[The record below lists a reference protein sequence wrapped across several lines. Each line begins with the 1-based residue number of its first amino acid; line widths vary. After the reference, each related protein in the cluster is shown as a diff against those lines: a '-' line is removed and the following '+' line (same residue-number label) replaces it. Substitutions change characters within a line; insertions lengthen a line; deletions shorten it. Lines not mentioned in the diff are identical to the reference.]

1 MRAISKFLSSRRK
14 KKNKKKTI
22 MVSNNNVTSSD
33 SNNNN
38 TVQTKEKFN
47 NNTTTSPSSRSS
59 RSFRSSR
66 ASPGRSPPST
76 PSSLSG
82 KKPSS
87 SNKYGY
93 RKHVN
98 NNNSKNRNSSTP
110 LPKQPQEEDNE
121 NLKFTAD
128 FLSVFNNTAI
138 EYENLLDQLAQTPQD
153 SPEYQDIIYKVNE
166 FRTSLQDSAR
176 KLDYQ
181 LFHKNA
187 YANKIIN
194 YLEILRTTFMKTC
207 KTCKE
212 TTMTLQALLRYKDY
226 EMTEFDTFIQGN
238 YSGLSGISPKKKKRP
253 TSPSSSSSSSRIML
267 SSARKRISSSNKYKN
282 NNNGERNNTNNTPHD
297 DLEDALLELLQE
309 AGKIDPNIAVK
320 DDDDNDGKK
329 KIQDNIYL
337 KPVESIGE
345 SRRKNKKPVV
355 YSGLHEDIHNNNP
368 PHPVSW
374 EPVYAQLREAKAVIA
389 LQLEKSRSD
398 LKRNVHPYFIRDLR
412 RDVTVKCT
420 AKELQDD
427 GVFLLNE
434 YNLEQLG
441 EGLGL
446 YERGR
451 TFKAITKRSLVIEPF
466 LDFVPRSEAMKNYVS
481 ALETIVYSKKDIDV
495 ENDLYNMHNAEIR
508 QEVFG
513 ENNARQRSP

>member
-1 MRAISKFLSSRRK
+1 MKAISKFLSSRRK

-59 RSFRSSR
+59 RSFRSPRS
-66 ASPGRSPPST
+66 SPGRSPPST

-138 EYENLLDQLAQTPQD
+138 EYENVLDQLAQTPQD

-176 KLDYQ
+176 KLDNQ

-187 YANKIIN
+187 WKI
-194 YLEILRTTFMKTC
+194 
-207 KTCKE
+207 
-212 TTMTLQALLRYKDY
+212 
-226 EMTEFDTFIQGN
+226 
-238 YSGLSGISPKKKKRP
+238 
-253 TSPSSSSSSSRIML
+253 
-267 SSARKRISSSNKYKN
+267 KN
-282 NNNGERNNTNNTPHD
+282 NNKNIDIYEINN
-297 DLEDALLELLQE
+297 LLR
-309 AGKIDPNIAVK
+309 GIH
-320 DDDDNDGKK
+320 
-329 KIQDNIYL
+329 L
-337 KPVESIGE
+337 K
-345 SRRKNKKPVV
+345 
-355 YSGLHEDIHNNNP
+355 
-368 PHPVSW
+368 
-374 EPVYAQLREAKAVIA
+374 
-389 LQLEKSRSD
+389 
-398 LKRNVHPYFIRDLR
+398 
-412 RDVTVKCT
+412 T
-420 AKELQDD
+420 
-427 GVFLLNE
+427 
-434 YNLEQLG
+434 G
-441 EGLGL
+441 EGSITMVFEPKDLFYGQL
-446 YERGR
+446 ISTLSIILDN
-451 TFKAITKRSLVIEPF
+451 TF
-466 LDFVPRSEAMKNYVS
+466 
-481 ALETIVYSKKDIDV
+481 
-495 ENDLYNMHNAEIR
+495 
-508 QEVFG
+508 EVASNFFIL
-513 ENNARQRSP
+513 S